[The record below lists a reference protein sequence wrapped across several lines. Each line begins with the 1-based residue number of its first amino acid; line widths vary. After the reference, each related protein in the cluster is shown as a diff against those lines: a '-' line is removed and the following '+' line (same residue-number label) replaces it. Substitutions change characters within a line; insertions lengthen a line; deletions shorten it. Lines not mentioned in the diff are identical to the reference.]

1 MKLFENA
8 KLDRISTALCMNT
21 ADCKIRGRVESYSCK
36 MTKAEKKIRKQISHQ
51 DSHSGPSSG
60 VQALSPPQPY
70 GSPLTYPLVG
80 SPHSPVYVRMP
91 SCTSTISTTSEPHMC
106 DTISV
111 TTLLYLRQALN
122 LSFHPDYDFSDTKS
136 EKFSREP
143 DLKMVME
150 AVKSKLSGA
159 ARETFAQLEGQLW
172 SVVDEV
178 IQLSDCEIY
187 SYNPDLDSDP
197 YCEDGTLWSFN
208 YFFYNKKEN
217 KMVFFTCCATSY
229 QADSESLD
237 EFEDLEEDMQ
247 FDLPLMT

>member
-1 MKLFENA
+1 MLKCFLFQLVLA
-8 KLDRISTALCMNT
+8 C
-21 ADCKIRGRVESYSCK
+21 RVESYSCK

-51 DSHSGPSSG
+51 DGHSGPSSG

-187 SYNPDLDSDP
+187 R
-197 YCEDGTLWSFN
+197 
-208 YFFYNKKEN
+208 
-217 KMVFFTCCATSY
+217 
-229 QADSESLD
+229 
-237 EFEDLEEDMQ
+237 
-247 FDLPLMT
+247 

>member
-1 MKLFENA
+1 
-8 KLDRISTALCMNT
+8 
-21 ADCKIRGRVESYSCK
+21 

-51 DSHSGPSSG
+51 DSGPSSG

-70 GSPLTYPLVG
+70 GSPLTYPVVG

-91 SCTSTISTTSEPHMC
+91 SCTSTISTMSEPHMC

-187 SYNPDLDSDP
+187 RWEG
-197 YCEDGTLWSFN
+197 C
-208 YFFYNKKEN
+208 
-217 KMVFFTCCATSY
+217 
-229 QADSESLD
+229 
-237 EFEDLEEDMQ
+237 
-247 FDLPLMT
+247 